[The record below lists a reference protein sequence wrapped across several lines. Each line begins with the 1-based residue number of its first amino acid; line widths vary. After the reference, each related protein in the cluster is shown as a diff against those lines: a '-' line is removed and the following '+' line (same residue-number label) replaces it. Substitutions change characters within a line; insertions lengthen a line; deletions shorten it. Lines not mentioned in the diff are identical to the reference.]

1 MLTSKQSR
9 ARATRSI
16 LVASLLSLAVAA
28 PAFAGE
34 CPKDKSGSNPL
45 AGRRHRA
52 GGRDRDGARVDR
64 SLEGKRQAARAPAAL
79 PPHGDPARRH
89 RAAAFACRPSRR

>member
-1 MLTSKQSR
+1 MMSKQSR
-9 ARATRSI
+9 ARAPRSI

-45 AGRRHRA
+45 PGPRPHRWA
-52 GGRDRDGARVDR
+52 
-64 SLEGKRQAARAPAAL
+64 
-79 PPHGDPARRH
+79 
-89 RAAAFACRPSRR
+89 